1 MLFVVLVKCNLSN
14 KEFQCHKKH
23 EVKSM
28 ESINNVIKRYK
39 GLTCCSSQ
47 VRHPRGGGWGGG
59 TPLYKPYRYVL
70 HQRVGFLRRFG
81 LKTGIDFANLRSGFR
96 FAL

>member
-1 MLFVVLVKCNLSN
+1 MLFVVLVKSNLSN

-28 ESINNVIKRYK
+28 ESVNNVIKRYK

-47 VRHPRGGGWGGG
+47 VRHPRGGGCVCVCVWGGV
-59 TPLYKPYRYVL
+59 LPYIS
-70 HQRVGFLRRFG
+70 HIGMCCTKG
-81 LKTGIDFANLRSGFR
+81 
-96 FAL
+96 

>member
-1 MLFVVLVKCNLSN
+1 MKYNSSN

-28 ESINNVIKRYK
+28 ESVNNVIKRYK

-47 VRHPRGGGWGGG
+47 VRHPRGGGCVCGGG
-59 TPLYKPYRYVL
+59 GVLPYISHIGMCCTKGL
-70 HQRVGFLRRFG
+70 GFCAG
-81 LKTGIDFANLRSGFR
+81 LV
-96 FAL
+96 